1 MMSGGYCGVHEKYA
15 KIIRDNGSIRKKW
28 KELWMFL
35 SVPVAKSYSCEA
47 GEKFRK
53 DDIYHTTDDML
64 RKYYDAFADRY

>member
-1 MMSGGYCGVHEKYA
+1 
-15 KIIRDNGSIRKKW
+15 
-28 KELWMFL
+28 MFL